1 MKRIIL
7 ALALVA
13 SVGIANAQIKSD
25 ADIQK
30 AIDKAEATANDAKKG
45 AKPAPWMKLGQAY
58 VAAYNNPTANINV
71 GTAKLLH

>member
-1 MKRIIL
+1 MKRILL

-13 SVGIANAQIKSD
+13 SVQVANAQIKSD

-45 AKPAPWMKLGQAY
+45 AKPLPG
-58 VAAYNNPTANINV
+58 
-71 GTAKLLH
+71 